1 MSSTDYSSSILEM
14 PFLSDDYCFPFDA
27 SFATSAPSSSTIAYS
42 IAPIITSSSSDYSL
56 YSTSPQ
62 ELLMTMPGSPV
73 STKTTPAPCS
83 ASPAPSYTS
92 SNTTPLLLD
101 NKDFF
106 LDTTSASAQTSSNND
121 WMFTPVTTTQT
132 RPVPQFELY
141 QLEQD
146 SDVFAPWATS
156 PASYLTAATQALTG
170 HHSAIQN
177 IIPPQYHQTIQQQHL
192 QQQQL
197 QQQAR
202 AFQPL
207 PINTQF
213 LGKPTLSHLQ
223 TGMISPPETPSSTPS
238 PMCLKETSPMVQS
251 HNIRQM
257 SPLSPMSPMSPTS
270 PVSENPLSMSMLSP
284 TSPQPRSN
292 TSASVLTMANSSQL
306 LRPLGATSFK
316 PSSST
321 ASSASTK
328 QRKPS
333 KAAIKAASGMGVRC
347 QNCGVTVTPLWRR
360 SADNEPLCNACGL
373 YHKLHAMH
381 RPKHL
386 QQPVANSVLGAKAPK
401 LKADGTEEDDATS
414 SSSSSSSSVASSS
427 SSDKGASHS
436 ATVQPMCSNCKTT
449 LTPLWRKD
457 DAGEILC
464 NACGLYYKLHHIHRP
479 ISLKRNVIRRRS
491 RYENGKAGST
501 VPSAFLA
508 QAQAHA
514 QAQAQ
519 AQAQAAHAHAQAQA
533 QAHAQQYQHLQMQ
546 LQFQAQAQV
555 QAQSFVPS
563 HTQVNHQVMYP
574 NMVYMQ

>member
-14 PFLSDDYCFPFDA
+14 PFLSEDYCFPFDT
-27 SFATSAPSSSTIAYS
+27 SFAISASTSTPSSSTVAYS
-42 IAPIITSSSSDYSL
+42 TPIITSSSDYSL
-56 YSTSPQ
+56 YSTPPQ
-62 ELLMTMPGSPV
+62 ELLMTMPGSPI
-73 STKTTPAPCS
+73 STETTPAPCS
-83 ASPAPSYTS
+83 SSPVSSYTS
-92 SNTTPLLLD
+92 STTTPLLLD

-106 LDTTSASAQTSSNND
+106 LDNTSASTATSSNNND
-121 WMFTPVTTTQT
+121 WMFSPVTTT
-132 RPVPQFELY
+132 RPAPQFELY

-146 SDVFAPWATS
+146 PDVFAPWATS

-170 HHSAIQN
+170 HHGAIQN
-177 IIPPQYHQTIQQQHL
+177 IIPPQYHLTLQQQQHL
-192 QQQQL
+192 QQQQPQQL
-197 QQQAR
+197 QQSR

-213 LGKPTLSHLQ
+213 LGKSTLSHMQ

-238 PMCLKETSPMVQS
+238 PMCLKETSAMVQS

-257 SPLSPMSPMSPTS
+257 SPLSPMSPTS
-270 PVSENPLSMSMLSP
+270 PVSESPLGLSMLSP

-292 TSASVLTMANSSQL
+292 TCSSVLTMANSSQL
-306 LRPLGATSFK
+306 LHPLGATSFK
-316 PSSST
+316 PSSSSAT
-321 ASSASTK
+321 PASTK

-401 LKADGTEEDDATS
+401 LKGDGTEEDDAS
-414 SSSSSSSSVASSS
+414 SSSSSSSLAASSS

-436 ATVQPMCSNCKTT
+436 TTVQPTCSNCKTT

-519 AQAQAAHAHAQAQA
+519 AQAQAHAHAQAQA
-533 QAHAQQYQHLQMQ
+533 QVHAQQQYHHLQMQ
-546 LQFQAQAQV
+546 LQLQAQAQ
-555 QAQSFVPS
+555 AFVPS
-563 HTQVNHQVMYP
+563 HPQVNHQAMYP

>member
-14 PFLSDDYCFPFDA
+14 PFLSEDYCYPFET
-27 SFATSAPSSSTIAYS
+27 SFATSTSISTPSSSTVAYS
-42 IAPIITSSSSDYSL
+42 TAPITTSSSDDYSR

-73 STKTTPAPCS
+73 STETTPAPCS
-83 ASPAPSYTS
+83 ASPVSSYTS
-92 SNTTPLLLD
+92 TTTTPLLLD

-106 LDTTSASAQTSSNND
+106 LNTTSASTPTSSNNNSND
-121 WMFTPVTTTQT
+121 WVFTPVASTQA

-146 SDVFAPWATS
+146 PDVFAPWATS

-170 HHSAIQN
+170 HHGAFQN
-177 IIPPQYHQTIQQQHL
+177 IIPPQYHQTLQQQQQQQQQQHL
-192 QQQQL
+192 RQQQL
-197 QQQAR
+197 QHPAR

-213 LGKPTLSHLQ
+213 LRKSTLSHLQ

-238 PMCLKETSPMVQS
+238 PMYLKETSPMVQS
-251 HNIRQM
+251 HNIRQT
-257 SPLSPMSPMSPTS
+257 SPLSPVSPTS
-270 PVSENPLSMSMLSP
+270 PVSENPLGMSMLSP
-284 TSPQPRSN
+284 ASPQPRS
-292 TSASVLTMANSSQL
+292 SASSSVLTMANSSQL
-306 LRPLGATSFK
+306 LHPLGSTSFK
-316 PSSST
+316 PS
-321 ASSASTK
+321 ASSSSVSIK

-386 QQPVANSVLGAKAPK
+386 QQPVAISVLGAKTPK
-401 LKADGTEEDDATS
+401 LKGDGTEEDDASS

-427 SSDKGASHS
+427 SSDKGASHPTT
-436 ATVQPMCSNCKTT
+436 AQPMCSNCKTT

-501 VPSAFLA
+501 
-508 QAQAHA
+508 
-514 QAQAQ
+514 
-519 AQAQAAHAHAQAQA
+519 
-533 QAHAQQYQHLQMQ
+533 
-546 LQFQAQAQV
+546 
-555 QAQSFVPS
+555 
-563 HTQVNHQVMYP
+563 
-574 NMVYMQ
+574 